1 MSIGE
6 GRSEGGGPYS
16 LMSIGEGRGGDGAYS
31 LMSVGPC
38 SLTAVTATRRAY
50 NAYDKVIVTNYLF
63 GKKIHKY
70 IIHIQYK
77 SLCQNMKKL
86 AHLH

>member
-16 LMSIGEGRGGDGAYS
+16 LMSMGGGRAGDGAYS

-63 GKKIHKY
+63 GK
-70 IIHIQYK
+70 
-77 SLCQNMKKL
+77 QNT
-86 AHLH
+86 